1 MTERNRAPN
10 MDNKIAFIWRDN
22 VMKLMDFYQLSIADM
37 CDVTG
42 KSSSTI
48 QSNFGG
54 TKLVGTPSKSTITTI
69 ERAFALNVGTLG
81 RPNFNP
87 NNEEDMIN
95 PKAAPV
101 EQLATLNLPI
111 PAHKL
116 ERIMRI
122 LLDDD

>member
-1 MTERNRAPN
+1 MTGANMENKLALVWRENVIRLMEHFNLSN
-10 MDNKIAFIWRDN
+10 MD
-22 VMKLMDFYQLSIADM
+22 M
-37 CDVTG
+37 CNLTG
-42 KSSSTI
+42 RSTSTI

-54 TKLVGTPSKSTITTI
+54 KVMGAPSSKQTMVAI
-69 ERAFALNVGTLG
+69 ERAFKLNQGSLSKPG
-81 RPNFNP
+81 WSPASEP
-87 NNEEDMIN
+87 LMEHPE
-95 PKAAPV
+95 KAPA

>member
-1 MTERNRAPN
+1 MTVRDRSPN
-10 MDNKIAFIWRDN
+10 MDNKIAFIWREN
-22 VMKLMDFYQLSIADM
+22 VMKLMEFYQLSLSDL
-37 CDVTG
+37 CDITG
-42 KSSSTI
+42 KSSSTM

-54 TKLVGTPSKSTITTI
+54 TKLVGAPARSTITTI
-69 ERAFALNVGTLG
+69 ERAFRLNQGTLG
-81 RPNFNP
+81 KVNWNP
-87 NNEEDMIN
+87 NSEADMVN
-95 PKAAPV
+95 AKAVPT